1 MRKRDHGAQE
11 NHARPDTTDP
21 PGPRRSLRARLLV
34 TVAVPIAALLV
45 ALGAILVVRTD
56 GARAADES
64 RAALQSQLAL
74 ARTTSLVVD
83 AETGARG
90 YLATGRAD
98 FLEPYDRALDQ
109 LPAARTELWRL
120 LAADPGQADALRRLD
135 PAITAEL
142 TALATVRTTGPGAA
156 PARRSAVLA
165 AGKTTMDA
173 LRAVLDE
180 LGRRARTVQDEK
192 AADAARLRGAVTAIT
207 VTAGAVGLV
216 GGLVAILVVSAG
228 VTRRVNLVQDNA
240 RRLADGRP
248 LLPVTAKQD
257 ELGVLGATMSRT
269 AEVMADRQALLE
281 LTLTAGGLLLF
292 EIHAGGAVAFR
303 GDPRLLADLGL
314 TADHPMPLDEVRRI
328 VPLPGTDPNDRPG
341 TAATDITV
349 PTTDGDERRL
359 AVRWRRL
366 PEPTHSDSTGGPGV
380 VVVGVATDVTDRVR
394 AQQAFELARDAAENA
409 NRAKDEFL
417 SRMSH
422 ELRTPLNAVLG
433 FAQLLSMD
441 DLDEEQRDNV
451 DHILRGGRHLL
462 ALVNEVLD
470 LSRVESGTFALSIE
484 PIRVWDV
491 ADDAVR
497 MMRPIAA
504 EHGIAVALR
513 SDGPREVHV
522 DADQQR
528 LKQLLVNLISN
539 GIKYNLRGGSVHVG
553 WSRAA
558 GDRVELDVTDTGHG
572 IAAHKLPEL
581 FTPFERLGAEQTPVE
596 GTGLGLALS
605 HRLAQ
610 AMNGELR
617 LASTGDDGS
626 RFVVTLPGAE
636 APCAPPAADDAG
648 TGSAAAPPD
657 LHDVRMLYVEDNLAN
672 LSLIEELVRRA
683 QAPAPLT
690 AVQGRLGIE
699 LAQVHQPDLIL
710 LDRHLPDM
718 RGDEVL
724 QRLRADPRTA
734 GIPVIVISADVMPGR
749 GSALRDA
756 GAVAFLT
763 KPVDV
768 EAFWSAVR
776 IALTPGRD
784 QP

>member
-11 NHARPDTTDP
+11 NHARPDTTDL

-34 TVAVPIAALLV
+34 TVAVPIAALVV

-56 GARAADES
+56 VARAADES

-98 FLEPYDRALDQ
+98 FLEPYDHALDQ

-120 LAADPGQADALRRLD
+120 LASDPGQADALRRLD

-142 TALATVRTTGPGAA
+142 AALNTLRTTGPGAT
-156 PARRSAVLA
+156 PARRSALLA
-165 AGKTTMDA
+165 EGKTTMDT
-173 LRAVLDE
+173 LRAVLDG

-192 AADAARLRGAVTAIT
+192 AADAARLRGAVTVIT
-207 VTAGAVGLV
+207 VTAGVLGLV

-228 VTRRVNLVQDNA
+228 LTRRVNLVQDNA

-257 ELGVLGATMSRT
+257 ELGVLGATMNRT

-281 LTLTAGGLLLF
+281 LTLTTGGLLLF
-292 EIHAGGAVAFR
+292 EIHAGDEVAFR
-303 GDPRLLADLGL
+303 GDPRLLAALGL
-314 TADHPMPLDEVRRI
+314 TADHPMRLDEVRRI

-341 TAATDITV
+341 TCATDVTV

-366 PEPTHSDSTGGPGV
+366 PEPADGDGAGGPGV

-394 AQQAFELARDAAENA
+394 AQQAFELARDAAEHA

-441 DLDEEQRDNV
+441 DLDDEQRDNV

-504 EHGIAVALR
+504 EHGIAVGLR
-513 SDGPREVHV
+513 PDGPREVHV

-553 WSRAA
+553 WSQLAA
-558 GDRVELDVTDTGHG
+558 DRVEIEVADTGHG

-610 AMNGELR
+610 AMNGELL
-617 LASTGDDGS
+617 LASTGAEGS

-636 APCAPPAADDAG
+636 APCAPPAADEPG

-718 RGDEVL
+718 RGDDVL

-734 GIPVIVISADVMPGR
+734 SIPVIVISADVMPGR

-776 IALTPGRD
+776 IALTPED